1 MKSTLQNLKNKY
13 QTIWCHAERF
23 RPSKS
28 STLTLYAPSVVRRHQ
43 EWLEW
48 ISGRVISWNEMCL
61 LDRCSG
67 VEFFKKWFLRVSR
80 ASKLRANLSPKIQPS
95 PSKVPREHYKRTLM
109 WERKPLRLTTLHIY
123 QTINRLVD
131 HQGRANTNRN
141 KSPDESYHVLLDGTE
156 SHQTLG
162 HEQDTPTPSPA
173 RANYEVKKLLPLK
186 QNPTSLSIYFKH
198 GEFNGRSL
206 SKNLVTHQ
214 NLWFVAYELS
224 LVKHLQIIKVI
235 HARRWHKIWCT
246 IIASISN
253 QHRDVH
259 VRSHHNSGPH

>member
-131 HQGRANTNRN
+131 HQGRANTNR
-141 KSPDESYHVLLDGTE
+141 KKISRRVLPCASEGTE
-156 SHQTLG
+156 SHEKLG
-162 HEQDTPTPSPA
+162 HEQDTPAFSQLEQTT
-173 RANYEVKKLLPLK
+173 R
-186 QNPTSLSIYFKH
+186 
-198 GEFNGRSL
+198 
-206 SKNLVTHQ
+206 SKNYFPWNKIRLHSQPISNT
-214 NLWFVAYELS
+214 AS
-224 LVKHLQIIKVI
+224 LVVE
-235 HARRWHKIWCT
+235 
-246 IIASISN
+246 
-253 QHRDVH
+253 
-259 VRSHHNSGPH
+259 VRAKYSLLTRSYGLLRMYYP